1 MIDMY
6 KVQTKSSIIEVITR
20 DKLAKYFT
28 ITREALEKAIKSKS
42 KFNEQVRN
50 DFLDMIQ
57 RYYEDAIYFQSKNEL
72 VNAFAALN
80 YAHGWIDAGVRLDIF
95 DVKDNKLFTV
105 K

>member
-1 MIDMY
+1 MNDMHN
-6 KVQTKSSIIEVITR
+6 VQTKSSVIEIITR
-20 DKLAKYFT
+20 EKLAKYFT

-80 YAHGWIDAGVRLDIF
+80 YAHGWLDAGARIGVFL
-95 DVKDNKLFTV
+95 VKDSRLFAA
-105 K
+105 